1 MLDTFLHFI
10 YNAHVMLEESL
21 EISMLYDFYGPLLTE
36 RQQSF
41 VELYF
46 NENLSLNEIA
56 ADAGVSK
63 QAVSEA
69 LKKAEKSLRNYE
81 DKLGLVA
88 RWKRENN
95 VLEAGK

>member
-10 YNAHVMLEESL
+10 YNTHVMLEESL

-69 LKKAEKSLRNYE
+69 LKKAEKALRNYE

-95 VLEAGK
+95 VLEAGN

>member
-1 MLDTFLHFI
+1 MLDTFLYFI
-10 YNAHVMLEESL
+10 YNTHVMLEESL